1 MDIYYD
7 LTRQCRV
14 DISGTRT
21 TAKPKIRF
29 REQPEWKIHFVD
41 ERNAAVGM
49 GHVAS
54 WRAAVDRDF
63 SSSTAP
69 MCRTLDSSIDKS
81 GAALGIVTVPINANT
96 SSAKAAIDGQ
106 RSINAYFELWGLDA
120 SGNPAVYLEID
131 VAFEGVVDPDLG
143 DPPAEIVSGLASKSE
158 IAAIVNGHAVLSR
171 LSVNASGQLCLD
183 GRAIGGTTDSGGD
196 DPDPTPSTD
205 KMYYGYIDTATAGG
219 MTAITQITSAML
231 SASGLTEATPAVM
244 DKTGVSGVPEAAW
257 LTVLLPAASNL
268 KARKF
273 DGLTGPTEFELN
285 NGAAGTG
292 SNGGSVTLDG
302 TAYKVY
308 AEFCL
313 VGGEYFIYVE
323 QA

>member
-131 VAFEGVVDPDLG
+131 VAFEGVGTGKQKRDRG
-143 DPPAEIVSGLASKSE
+143 DRQRACGVVTLEHQHIRSAVSGRQGDRRD
-158 IAAIVNGHAVLSR
+158 NGQR
-171 LSVNASGQLCLD
+171 
-183 GRAIGGTTDSGGD
+183 R
-196 DPDPTPSTD
+196 
-205 KMYYGYIDTATAGG
+205 
-219 MTAITQITSAML
+219 
-231 SASGLTEATPAVM
+231 
-244 DKTGVSGVPEAAW
+244 
-257 LTVLLPAASNL
+257 
-268 KARKF
+268 R
-273 DGLTGPTEFELN
+273 
-285 NGAAGTG
+285 
-292 SNGGSVTLDG
+292 
-302 TAYKVY
+302 
-308 AEFCL
+308 
-313 VGGEYFIYVE
+313 
-323 QA
+323 